1 MYDLPSNATRFYH
14 LFEFA
19 NTATS
24 DWFGIAF
31 VVLIWVVGFFAL
43 KNYDTPR
50 AFAFAS
56 TVAAVLSVFL
66 RAAGLVG
73 NYIPALF
80 IIMSA
85 ISVVY
90 LFKAS

>member
-1 MYDLPSNATRFYH
+1 MFDLPSNATRFYH

-24 DWFGIAF
+24 DWFGVA
-31 VVLIWVVGFFAL
+31 VCVLIWVVGFFAL

-56 TVAAVLSVFL
+56 TVTAVLSIL
-66 RAAGLVG
+66 LMAAGIVG
-73 NYIPALF
+73 GYMVALF
-80 IIMSA
+80 VIMSA
-85 ISVVY
+85 MSVIY
-90 LFKAS
+90 LYRAS